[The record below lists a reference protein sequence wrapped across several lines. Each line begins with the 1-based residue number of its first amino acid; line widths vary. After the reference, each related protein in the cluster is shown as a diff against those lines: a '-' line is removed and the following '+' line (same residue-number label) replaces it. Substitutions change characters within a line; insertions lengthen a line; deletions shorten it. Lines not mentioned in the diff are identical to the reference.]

1 MIKGIAGY
9 GYFDELCIPI
19 IENTAWEH
27 ELADSLGEAIAKVGP
42 LTDYHAP
49 TFFLDNSP
57 FIKATFLFLESQ
69 ERGDSSAQA
78 RHVRVGQ
85 DMGRSEE
92 TRRVLALPV

>member
-1 MIKGIAGY
+1 MIKGIAGS

-42 LTDYHAP
+42 FSDYHTP
-49 TFFLDNSP
+49 TFFLNSAP
-57 FIKATFLFLESQ
+57 FTDANFWFLESQ

-92 TRRVLALPV
+92 TRGVLTLPV

>member
-42 LTDYHAP
+42 
-49 TFFLDNSP
+49 
-57 FIKATFLFLESQ
+57 
-69 ERGDSSAQA
+69 SSYLIL
-78 RHVRVGQ
+78 HSSIFNEG
-85 DMGRSEE
+85 
-92 TRRVLALPV
+92 

>member
-42 LTDYHAP
+42 LTD
-49 TFFLDNSP
+49 
-57 FIKATFLFLESQ
+57 
-69 ERGDSSAQA
+69 
-78 RHVRVGQ
+78 
-85 DMGRSEE
+85 
-92 TRRVLALPV
+92 

>member
-42 LTDYHAP
+42 HRILSFPLCNAINLVKILV
-49 TFFLDNSP
+49 FRIRRAWRF
-57 FIKATFLFLESQ
+57 
-69 ERGDSSAQA
+69 SSVDTVCMCGA
-78 RHVRVGQ
+78 RHGKRRR
-85 DMGRSEE
+85 DMESAY
-92 TRRVLALPV
+92 TTYLKWP

>member
-42 LTDYHAP
+42 LTHYHTP
-49 TFFLDNSP
+49 T
-57 FIKATFLFLESQ
+57 LFLN
-69 ERGDSSAQA
+69 SAPYT
-78 RHVRVGQ
+78 
-85 DMGRSEE
+85 DINF
-92 TRRVLALPV
+92 